1 MTLSTFYAF
10 LGHDVLG
17 NALAA
22 LLVAGLGY
30 TAKKIRAAVR
40 NRNRD
45 TAPTDHT
52 DQSDQ
57 TAS

>member
-1 MTLSTFYAF
+1 MTLSTLSAF

-17 NALAA
+17 NAVAA

-30 TAKKIRAAVR
+30 TAKKIRATVR

-52 DQSDQ
+52 DRSDQ
-57 TAS
+57 APS

>member
-1 MTLSTFYAF
+1 MTLSTLYAF

-17 NALAA
+17 NTLAA

-30 TAKKIRAAVR
+30 TAKKVRASVR

-45 TAPTDHT
+45 TAPTDPT
-52 DQSDQ
+52 DRSDR
-57 TAS
+57 TPS